1 MLTVWWHKVKN
12 CFAFVSGNNSVV
24 EYNLAKVGVASS
36 NLVSRSKIF
45 RSIMKMIDLFYFL
58 DIFINTSVE
67 FDVIL
72 SWTFVLWV
80 SNDTLLTQ
88 AFRIGK
94 KLWIILY
101 FIPFIFFFVHF
112 FINHFFQVQTD
123 QIKWTKYTAVLMSM
137 FVLWVNNHFVLFLIM
152 FIKWTK

>member
-1 MLTVWWHKVKN
+1 
-12 CFAFVSGNNSVV
+12 
-24 EYNLAKVGVASS
+24 
-36 NLVSRSKIF
+36 
-45 RSIMKMIDLFYFL
+45 MIDLFYFL

-152 FIKWTK
+152 FIKW